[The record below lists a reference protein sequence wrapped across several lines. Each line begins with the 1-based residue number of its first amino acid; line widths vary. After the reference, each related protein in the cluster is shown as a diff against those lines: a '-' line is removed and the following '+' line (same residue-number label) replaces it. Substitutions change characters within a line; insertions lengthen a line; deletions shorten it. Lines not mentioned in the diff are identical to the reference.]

1 MHLDLVDV
9 FGSRPL
15 AGNALA
21 VVHDAET
28 LTSDQMIM
36 LTRWLNFSETT
47 FVLPPTDPAADY
59 HIRIFYPG
67 GELPFAGHPT
77 LGSCRAWLEGGGVP
91 KHPDRIVQQCGAG
104 LVALRRDGELLS
116 FRAPPLIK
124 SGPLTDA
131 ERDEAAHYAG
141 VPADWIIGAVHAS
154 NGPKW
159 KLLHLRTAED
169 VLAAQAESRAPLG
182 TDIGLVGAYPP
193 GSPLQFELRALFA
206 NANGQLIE
214 DPVTGSLNAAAAMYL
229 FSEGHAHDHYI
240 AGQGQKVGADGRV
253 HCSIDDDGSVWVG
266 GRTDMVAVGAGVA
279 LLTKL

>member
-1 MHLDLVDV
+1 MQLDLVDV

-21 VVHDAET
+21 VIHGAQAMTGEQMFA
-28 LTSDQMIM
+28 LTK
-36 LTRWLNFSETT
+36 WLNFSEST
-47 FVLPPTDPAADY
+47 FFLPPTHPDADY
-59 HIRIFYPG
+59 HIRIFFPG

-77 LGSCRAWLEGGGVP
+77 LGSCRAWLERGGVP

-104 LVALRRDGELLS
+104 LVELRRDGELLS
-116 FRAPPLIK
+116 FRAPPLIT
-124 SGPLTDA
+124 SGPLPDA
-131 ERDEAAHYAG
+131 ERDAAARYAN

-159 KLLHLRTAED
+159 KLLHLRSADD
-169 VLAAQAESRAPLG
+169 VLAAKAEPRAPLG
-182 TDIGLVGAYPP
+182 AEVGLVGAYPP
-193 GSPLQFELRALFA
+193 GGPLQFELRALFA

-229 FSEGHAHDHYI
+229 FENGYAQSRYV

-253 HCSIDDDGSVWVG
+253 HCSIDDDGAVWVG
-266 GRTDMVAVGAGVA
+266 GRTDMIATGAA
-279 LLTKL
+279 LNALA